1 MTKNIASLVITVFF
15 SIIIFFLIFKQFV
28 YPTLIPMV
36 ISGGASLFADW
47 TVILNANNCLEKG
60 YDVYLNNPC
69 DHWNRKHVYGE
80 ILLKIPFIKTFP
92 KFYYLYFPIL
102 ASLIFLYVLVYS
114 IFNLK
119 NKKEWIL
126 LSFFILSVPVLLVI
140 ERNNIDLLI
149 FIFMFFISKYNHLFL
164 NHLLIIFSSISKI
177 YPIVL
182 FTIFFFENNF
192 KKIIKNLLFLL
203 GMFLIISLFQIESLL
218 KIFDN
223 KEQFTGYGYGLY
235 EFSILGLV
243 KFLKVLDVN
252 FNGDNYNWL
261 KYVYVVIF
269 VILPLFLFNY
279 FYSSKINTIFQD
291 FNFKEKYIFENN
303 FYLLSS
309 TVILL
314 NYIIFSNFVY
324 REIFFLGLLPAI
336 LLQKSKS
343 NKIMNFYFYL
353 LTFKFFITTF
363 LIYFY
368 QNNILEEF
376 KPFMI
381 ILKHTFDLY
390 LMFFIFKIQLNL
402 FKKFIHQ
409 NFLAVEN

>member
-336 LLQKSKS
+336 LLHKSKS

>member
-1 MTKNIASLVITVFF
+1 MTKSIASLVITVFF

-126 LSFFILSVPVLLVI
+126 LSLFILSVPVLLVI

-269 VILPLFLFNY
+269 VVLPLFLFNY

-336 LLQKSKS
+336 LLHKSKS

>member
-1 MTKNIASLVITVFF
+1 M
-15 SIIIFFLIFKQFV
+15 
-28 YPTLIPMV
+28 
-36 ISGGASLFADW
+36 
-47 TVILNANNCLEKG
+47 
-60 YDVYLNNPC
+60 
-69 DHWNRKHVYGE
+69 
-80 ILLKIPFIKTFP
+80 
-92 KFYYLYFPIL
+92 
-102 ASLIFLYVLVYS
+102 
-114 IFNLK
+114 
-119 NKKEWIL
+119 
-126 LSFFILSVPVLLVI
+126 
-140 ERNNIDLLI
+140 
-149 FIFMFFISKYNHLFL
+149 
-164 NHLLIIFSSISKI
+164 
-177 YPIVL
+177 
-182 FTIFFFENNF
+182 
-192 KKIIKNLLFLL
+192 
-203 GMFLIISLFQIESLL
+203 
-218 KIFDN
+218 
-223 KEQFTGYGYGLY
+223 
-235 EFSILGLV
+235 
-243 KFLKVLDVN
+243 
-252 FNGDNYNWL
+252 
-261 KYVYVVIF
+261 IF
-269 VILPLFLFNY
+269 VVLPLFLFNY

-336 LLQKSKS
+336 LLHKSKS

>member
-336 LLQKSKS
+336 LLHKSKS
-343 NKIMNFYFYL
+343 NKIMNFYLYL

>member
-1 MTKNIASLVITVFF
+1 
-15 SIIIFFLIFKQFV
+15 
-28 YPTLIPMV
+28 MV

-102 ASLIFLYVLVYS
+102 TSLIFLYVLIYS
-114 IFNLK
+114 IFDLK

-164 NHLLIIFSSISKI
+164 NHLLIILSSISKI
-177 YPIVL
+177 YPIVFL
-182 FTIFFFENNF
+182 TIFFFENNF
-192 KKIIKNLLFLL
+192 KKIIKNLLYLL
-203 GMFLIISLFQIESLL
+203 GIFLIISLFQIESLL

-223 KEQFTGYGYGLY
+223 QEQFTGYGYGLY
-235 EFSILGLV
+235 EFSILGLF
-243 KFLKVLDVN
+243 KFLKILDVN
-252 FNGDNYNWL
+252 FNGNNYNWL

-269 VILPLFLFNY
+269 VILPIFFINH
-279 FYSSKINTIFQD
+279 FYSSRINTIFQD

-303 FYLLSS
+303 FYFLSS
-309 TVILL
+309 TVILF
-314 NYIIFSNFVY
+314 NYIVFSNFVY

-336 LLQKSKS
+336 LLHKNQS
-343 NKIMNFYFYL
+343 NKVINFYFYL

-376 KPFMI
+376 KPFMV
-381 ILKHTFDLY
+381 ILKHTLDLY
-390 LMFFIFKIQLNL
+390 LMFFIFKIHLNL
-402 FKKFIHQ
+402 SKKFISQ
-409 NFLAVEN
+409 NFLVVKN

>member
-1 MTKNIASLVITVFF
+1 
-15 SIIIFFLIFKQFV
+15 
-28 YPTLIPMV
+28 MV

-126 LSFFILSVPVLLVI
+126 LSLFILSVPVLLVI

-269 VILPLFLFNY
+269 VVLPLFLFNY

-336 LLQKSKS
+336 LLHKSKS